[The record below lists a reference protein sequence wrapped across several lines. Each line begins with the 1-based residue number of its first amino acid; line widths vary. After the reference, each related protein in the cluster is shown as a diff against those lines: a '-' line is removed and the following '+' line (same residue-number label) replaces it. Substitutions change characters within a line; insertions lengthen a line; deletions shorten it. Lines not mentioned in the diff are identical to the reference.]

1 MSRQGLKD
9 FVHAVEHSA
18 ALRRQLQHQESMED
32 VVAMARDHGFP
43 VSEVDFR
50 DDERCEQVERWFANS
65 WIS

>member
-18 ALRRQLQHQESMED
+18 ALRRQLQQQESIED
-32 VVAMARDHGFP
+32 FVAMARDNGFP
-43 VSEVDFR
+43 VSETDFR